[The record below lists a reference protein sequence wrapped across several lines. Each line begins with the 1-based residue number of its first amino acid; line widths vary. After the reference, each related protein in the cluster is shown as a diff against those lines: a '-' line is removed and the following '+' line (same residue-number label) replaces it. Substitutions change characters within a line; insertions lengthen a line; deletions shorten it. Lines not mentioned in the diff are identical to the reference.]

1 MKTQE
6 FIQMQERE
14 PLLNGNEGRFLL
26 VPSGKL
32 HNPIIGQRC
41 IGSYL
46 FFIPMPRSRKQ
57 IVKGKGSQGEL
68 YL

>member
-1 MKTQE
+1 
-6 FIQMQERE
+6 MQERE

-41 IGSYL
+41 IGSY
-46 FFIPMPRSRKQ
+46 FFFFSYAQITKADRKR
-57 IVKGKGSQGEL
+57 KG
-68 YL
+68 